1 MFVESESDSQHKDSG
16 SPSKQVDTG
25 DSRGTQQRD
34 MLTAT
39 FSGSVRG
46 LDGQDIQ
53 GETIC
58 ITAFD
63 QVHALHADH
72 REGGIEGEFVE
83 LGSSVVDSE
92 GGWTIPDMVMEA
104 YFGPLLRVD
113 DCDGADDLLF
123 PTHNWILPARYR
135 HLADYESLEDIVLT
149 ASHRS
154 HIEIL
159 TYNLRIHNPTAS
171 IEAGGA
177 MVGTVHQDDG
187 TLVSGASVSC
197 VDGYTANSVSGVP
210 DGASGVLRVVA
221 GRQRQPEHGHRRKR
235 NVHDPQ
241 RRSEHLPRH
250 GRRARLQR
258 LYGWIRRTH
267 GCGGHRCVSEDSA
280 LSASPGRAELSKV
293 VASPALPATLLV
305 QRAGVNA
312 AAGNLGEST
321 PSWRC

>member
-197 VDGYTANSVSGVP
+197 VDGYTANSSVVYLTGPPESSEWLL
-210 DGASGVLRVVA
+210 DASG
-221 GRQRQPEHGHRRKR
+221 
-235 NVHDPQ
+235 
-241 RRSEHLPRH
+241 S
-250 GRRARLQR
+250 
-258 LYGWIRRTH
+258 
-267 GCGGHRCVSEDSA
+267 
-280 LSASPGRAELSKV
+280 LST
-293 VASPALPATLLV
+293 AT
-305 QRAGVNA
+305 GENGMFMIPNA
-312 AAGNLGEST
+312 APST
-321 PSWRC
+321 YHVTAEGLDYSGFMGGSEGRMGVVVIDAFPKTQR